1 MLALGYAG
9 RDVRAPFNIV
19 MSEALEWAR
28 LDEEGDPVALFDEL
42 LLIRN
47 SFRDYVVRANARL
60 GRFSLRAP
68 EDAYEDYRII
78 KWNALLGNS
87 DWVRIEHGP
96 PLNANREQQRRWS
109 RVHEKRARH
118 LRLIEDS
125 DDPFQLTPEVN

>member
-1 MLALGYAG
+1 MAIGMLALGYAG
-9 RDVRAPFNIV
+9 RDVRVPFNIV

-28 LDEEGDPVALFDEL
+28 LEEGDPVALFDEL

-47 SFRDYVVRANARL
+47 PFRDYVVRAIAKL

-87 DWVRIEHGP
+87 DWVHIE
-96 PLNANREQQRRWS
+96 
-109 RVHEKRARH
+109 
-118 LRLIEDS
+118 
-125 DDPFQLTPEVN
+125 